1 MFMLTVWFRLHQL
14 CSSYMQSFLEHF
26 CSTSCWGKHEASLN
40 VHAVTFHLSFSSF
53 KKIIL
58 RNKSKS
64 KLLKVDRKP
73 HEGVLAPNN
82 ISVLIKLLLW
92 AGFSKQ
98 PTEMDLSYLVTSLRH
113 LQCVD
118 FWVVPLFSSFAA
130 ERCLIA
136 YLFGQLNSL
145 LQFRRA
151 EYGHNALSL
160 IMRGYLSCLL
170 AFVPQWETFFFFNKP
185 LT

>member
-92 AGFSKQ
+92 DGFSKQ

-118 FWVVPLFSSFAA
+118 FWVVPLFSSFAV